1 MNIPF
6 NKSWCAPGELR
17 LIRDALYS
25 GQTAG
30 DGPFTRRC
38 HEWLGERFPGSRPFL
53 TPSCTAALEMCAL
66 LLEIRPGDEV
76 IVPSYTFVTTASA
89 FALFGARIIFAD
101 ISPETLCLDPAQLPG
116 LVTPRTRAVVTVHY
130 AGISHDPQP
139 LADWCESHGLPLVED
154 NAHAL
159 GASFRG
165 RPLGTWGRL
174 GTLSFHES
182 KNCSC
187 GEGGALLVNDP
198 SLVAR
203 AEILRE
209 KGTNRS
215 AHLRREIAKYSWVDL
230 GSSYLASDLSA
241 AALLGQFE
249 DFSNIQSR
257 RHALYSRY
265 QEMLGGWA
273 AEQGV
278 ALPMIPEGCDHAAHL
293 FHLVFPDQA
302 DREDA
307 IAWMKEAGIDTYFH
321 YLPLHLSPEGRRCG
335 QAPLG
340 CPVTESIAGRLL
352 RLPLYPGLGRR
363 QQDHVIRRLRQW
375 RCRNSRAA

>member
-1 MNIPF
+1 MNVAF
-6 NKSWCAPGELR
+6 NKSWCAPGEMRLLR
-17 LIRDALYS
+17 EALYS

-38 HEWLGERFPGSRPFL
+38 HEWLAQQFPGSRPFL

-101 ISPETLCLDPAQLPG
+101 ISPETLCLDPARLPE

-130 AGISHDPQP
+130 AGISQDPQP
-139 LADWCESHGLPLVED
+139 LADWCDSRGLPLVED

-165 RPLGTWGRL
+165 RPLGSWGRL
-174 GTLSFHES
+174 ATLSFHES

-198 SLVAR
+198 ALVAR

-215 AHLRREIAKYSWVDL
+215 AHLRREIARYSWVDL

-241 AALLGQFE
+241 AALLGQFQ
-249 DFSNIQSR
+249 DFPNIQSR

-265 QEMLGGWA
+265 QDMLSDWA

-278 ALPMIPEGCDHAAHL
+278 VMPVIPEGCDHAAHL
-293 FHLVFPDQA
+293 FHLVFPDEA
-302 DREDA
+302 DREEA

-321 YLPLHLSPEGRRCG
+321 YLPLHLSPEGQRCG

-363 QQDHVIRRLRQW
+363 QQSLVIRRLRQW
-375 RCRNSRAA
+375 RRRLSHAA